1 MKYKRSLCS
10 FNSFITKKVQNG
22 LEYRAN
28 RLNSVQFLTDERCQI
43 AKRQGIE
50 KPVIHTS
57 RNALDALAVDIKN
70 I

>member
-1 MKYKRSLCS
+1 MLKSAKSTANER
-10 FNSFITKKVQNG
+10 KK
-22 LEYRAN
+22 
-28 RLNSVQFLTDERCQI
+28 I

-57 RNALDALAVDIKN
+57 RNALDALAIDIKN

>member
-22 LEYRAN
+22 LECRVN
-28 RLNSVQFLTDERCQI
+28 RLKSAQFLADERYQI

-57 RNALDALAVDIKN
+57 RNALDALAVNIKN
-70 I
+70 V